1 MGRLLTGHQI
11 FDFISSIPEG
21 SALLLTDETGFE
33 ATMFLNALLRSFPN
47 KEGAVFIS
55 VEPTSIGLKVER
67 IKLEE
72 IPDITVLS
80 FEVEKVRR
88 ALKDGCLIIH
98 GYLPH
103 VLIREEEDRVLKVIE
118 SWRERAVNSKI
129 VEIFLLRRNAFPSF
143 EKKLH
148 SLTAGSINI
157 EVDRTGKEVGFV
169 FKMLGCCKPEYH
181 MREFPFQVKDGRLLV
196 KWGEEFVEQ
205 LPLEGED
212 AVRNRLKYLQ
222 ENVNSIKIVESGRF
236 ESSNPYDQWLFS
248 QVKGMKLMEIN
259 MLFPER
265 FNEVLEKLA
274 AWSVKGYVK
283 FEFTQDQ
290 APPPPR
296 DRIKLTTRM
305 ALAFPTPIALFF
317 LRRRAHTIPIKVYH
331 TLRRSVEA
339 FMSTQLPG
347 KDLKDELAEM
357 ELRFQEVTA
366 RLTAIEVYLE
376 IGEDPRTKLDL
387 KYLPKI
393 ISLTMYYGYGL
404 KPRVA
409 KITDYEYEVSFA
421 DCFIC
426 GEAAGRPACQL
437 LAGTIVGGCSI
448 VFKEQFT
455 CNEVEC
461 KASGGEACVFRL
473 RVAKP
478 PPKVE
483 GGLESLIPS
492 LLKRRSRRIT

>member
-1 MGRLLTGHQI
+1 MGRFFTGHQI

-21 SALLLTDETGFE
+21 AALLLTDETGFE
-33 ATMFLNALLRSFPN
+33 APMFLNALLRGLLG

-55 VEPTSIGLKVER
+55 AEPTPIDLKVER
-67 IKLEE
+67 VRLEE

-88 ALKDGCLIIH
+88 SLKDGCLIIH
-98 GYLPH
+98 GYLHH
-103 VLIREEEDRVLKVIE
+103 VLIREEEDRILKVIE
-118 SWRERAVNSKI
+118 SWRERAANSRI
-129 VEIFLLRRNAFPSF
+129 VEIFLLRRDAFPSF

-157 EVDRTGKEVGFV
+157 EVNRSGKEVEFS
-169 FKMLGCCKPEYH
+169 FKMVGCCKPEH
-181 MREFPFQVKDGRLLV
+181 HLKEFPFQVKDGRLLI
-196 KWGEEFVEQ
+196 KWGEEFTDQ

-212 AVRNRLKYLQ
+212 AVKNRLKYLQ
-222 ENVNSIKIVESGRF
+222 ENVNSIRIVESGRF
-236 ESSNPYDQWLFS
+236 ESPNPYERWLFS
-248 QVKGMKLMEIN
+248 QVKGMKLTEIN
-259 MLFPER
+259 MLFPEK
-265 FNEVLEKLA
+265 FSELLEKIA
-274 AWSVKGYVK
+274 TWSVKGYVR
-283 FEFTQDQ
+283 FESTQNQ

-296 DRIKLTTRM
+296 DRVKLTTRM

-331 TLRRSVEA
+331 TLRKSVEA
-339 FMSTQLPG
+339 FLSSQLPG

-366 RLTAIEVYLE
+366 RLTAIDVYLE
-376 IGEDPRTKLDL
+376 IGEDPRTRLDL
-387 KYLPKI
+387 RYLPKI

-409 KITDYEYEVSFA
+409 KLNDYEYEVSFP

-426 GEAAGRPACQL
+426 RDVVGGPACQL
-437 LAGTIVGGCSI
+437 LAGTMVGGCSI
-448 VFKEQFT
+448 VFKERFT

-461 KASGGEACVFRL
+461 KASGGKACVFRL
-473 RVAKP
+473 SV
-478 PPKVE
+478 KVPAE
-483 GGLESLIPS
+483 RQKGLESLIPS
-492 LLKRRSRRIT
+492 LLKPRSRGVT